1 MKITKIILF
10 WEKKVSV
17 QSKENIVQLKM
28 SDGYP
33 TDSSL
38 VKVEKI

>member
-10 WEKKVSV
+10 WEKKSV
-17 QSKENIVQLKM
+17 SKENIVQLKM